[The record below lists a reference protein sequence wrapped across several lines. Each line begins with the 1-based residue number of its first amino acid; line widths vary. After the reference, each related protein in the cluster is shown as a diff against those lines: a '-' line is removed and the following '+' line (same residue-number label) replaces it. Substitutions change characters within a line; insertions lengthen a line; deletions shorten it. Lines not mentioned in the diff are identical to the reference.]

1 MTGQIIAQARGGKT
15 KSPPV
20 KPARPRFSTAWQA
33 YPVGTTTEQA
43 YALVGG
49 NAEALYKEGE
59 ARKKSTDAV
68 IGMIPAESQ
77 DAVPTAVNP
86 YGNACAIRL
95 SRAFNYSGLEIKS
108 GNVDSGYRVKG
119 GDGKAYFV
127 RVKHICE
134 FIKKHLGEADLTI
147 SGGGDNAKKQL
158 FDKKGI
164 LIFSITGWRDAS
176 GHATLWDG
184 SGCGDSCYFEHND
197 SRVKTTQIEF
207 WELKDD

>member
-1 MTGQIIAQARGGKT
+1 MIGKIIAKVRGGKT

-33 YPVGTTTEQA
+33 YPVGTTAAEA
-43 YALVGG
+43 YAIVGG

-59 ARKKSTDAV
+59 A
-68 IGMIPAESQ
+68 
-77 DAVPTAVNP
+77 NP
-86 YGNACAIRL
+86 PNGYANACAIRL
-95 SRAFNYSGLEIKS
+95 SRAFNYSGLAIKS
-108 GNVDSGYRVKG
+108 GNADSGYRVKG